1 MRAALRPLARRP
13 GLSATIILT
22 LALAIGANSAIFSA
36 VDAVLLQP
44 LPFPS
49 ADRLVAVYE
58 RNRALRQATQLVAP
72 GRLEEW
78 NARNHTFDGLAAMYF
93 ENMTDTTGALPERV
107 AAMRTSPRFFA
118 VLGAAPALGRTPTPE
133 EERFGGP
140 PVAVVSDA
148 FWRDRLNGDP
158 SAAGRKLI
166 LGGVIY
172 TIIGV
177 MPAAFRYPTE
187 RTEVWL
193 PTRAPASFLQVR
205 TARLYTAF
213 GRMKP
218 GVTIDE
224 AQADLDGVQARLG
237 EEFPQ
242 TDRGWGSALVPMKE
256 EQIGGVRRSLWLLL
270 GAVALVLLAA
280 CGNVACLMLA
290 DAVRREQEIAIRFVL
305 GAHRRTV
312 VGQLL
317 VEGVV
322 LAVIGAA
329 AGLLIAYGGIAA
341 LRAAAAELPR
351 IADVRLDLRL
361 VILTFAGGVATTL
374 LFALAPAL
382 QATRHDGV
390 DALARGGRGCVGGR
404 QRVQRVLVAGQ
415 IALAIVLLVG
425 AALLIR
431 SFERMQHISPG
442 FDPEHVLTFRMSAQW
457 SERADAVVQ
466 RQARTIVRLNALPG
480 VESSAFSQLVPG
492 GLTIPPGEF
501 QIAGR
506 DRSEKTFAIGRSVSA
521 GYFRTLHI
529 PILAGGTCSSDPS
542 TPPFSKVLVTR
553 AFADRFFPSE
563 SPIGHVMTWSGMPP
577 DLRGEIVGVVGDVTE
592 NGLLSGAPPI
602 VYWCTY
608 NPYWPDPY
616 FLVRTASSHPAS
628 MADIRAALREIEPQR
643 AVYAVRPLNELVA
656 ASIAQR
662 RVNTILLTL
671 FASTALLLAAMGLY
685 GVLSQLVASRTREI
699 GVRMALGA
707 RTGQILALVARQAA
721 AVTALGIAAG
731 LAGGFALARLMGTLV
746 FGISTRDPLT
756 FVAVLIVLACVA
768 AATAYVPA
776 RRAARLDPVDALR
789 IE

>member
-1 MRAALRPLARRP
+1 MRSWPIRRRRALGDTHVILPTIGGRVRPTPEMRAALRPLARRP

-193 PTRAPASFLQVR
+193 PTRAPASLLQVR

-290 DAVRREQEIAIRFVL
+290 DAVRREQEIAIRF
-305 GAHRRTV
+305 
-312 VGQLL
+312 
-317 VEGVV
+317 
-322 LAVIGAA
+322 
-329 AGLLIAYGGIAA
+329 
-341 LRAAAAELPR
+341 
-351 IADVRLDLRL
+351 
-361 VILTFAGGVATTL
+361 
-374 LFALAPAL
+374 
-382 QATRHDGV
+382 
-390 DALARGGRGCVGGR
+390 
-404 QRVQRVLVAGQ
+404 
-415 IALAIVLLVG
+415 
-425 AALLIR
+425 
-431 SFERMQHISPG
+431 
-442 FDPEHVLTFRMSAQW
+442 
-457 SERADAVVQ
+457 
-466 RQARTIVRLNALPG
+466 
-480 VESSAFSQLVPG
+480 
-492 GLTIPPGEF
+492 
-501 QIAGR
+501 
-506 DRSEKTFAIGRSVSA
+506 
-521 GYFRTLHI
+521 
-529 PILAGGTCSSDPS
+529 
-542 TPPFSKVLVTR
+542 
-553 AFADRFFPSE
+553 
-563 SPIGHVMTWSGMPP
+563 
-577 DLRGEIVGVVGDVTE
+577 
-592 NGLLSGAPPI
+592 
-602 VYWCTY
+602 
-608 NPYWPDPY
+608 
-616 FLVRTASSHPAS
+616 
-628 MADIRAALREIEPQR
+628 
-643 AVYAVRPLNELVA
+643 
-656 ASIAQR
+656 
-662 RVNTILLTL
+662 
-671 FASTALLLAAMGLY
+671 
-685 GVLSQLVASRTREI
+685 
-699 GVRMALGA
+699 ALGA
-707 RTGQILALVARQAA
+707 RRRPDRARDRAA
-721 AVTALGIAAG
+721 
-731 LAGGFALARLMGTLV
+731 RW
-746 FGISTRDPLT
+746 
-756 FVAVLIVLACVA
+756 
-768 AATAYVPA
+768 
-776 RRAARLDPVDALR
+776 RRAAHPKLRADAAHLSRLRSGTRAHVSYERAVERARGRGRPAAGTNDRAAECLTRRGIVRVQPARTRRPHHSARRIPDRRTRSIREDLRHRTVRQRRLFPDAAHSHSRGRHLQQRSVDAAVLESAR
-789 IE
+789 HPRVRRSLLPLGESHRSRHDVVRHAAGPPRRERRRRWRRD

>member
-506 DRSEKTFAIGRSVSA
+506 DRSEKTFAIGRSV
-521 GYFRTLHI
+521 
-529 PILAGGTCSSDPS
+529 
-542 TPPFSKVLVTR
+542 
-553 AFADRFFPSE
+553 
-563 SPIGHVMTWSGMPP
+563 MTWSGMPP

>member
-1 MRAALRPLARRP
+1 
-13 GLSATIILT
+13 
-22 LALAIGANSAIFSA
+22 
-36 VDAVLLQP
+36 
-44 LPFPS
+44 
-49 ADRLVAVYE
+49 
-58 RNRALRQATQLVAP
+58 
-72 GRLEEW
+72 
-78 NARNHTFDGLAAMYF
+78 
-93 ENMTDTTGALPERV
+93 
-107 AAMRTSPRFFA
+107 
-118 VLGAAPALGRTPTPE
+118 LGRTPTPE

-224 AQADLDGVQARLG
+224 AQADLDSVQARLG

-305 GAHRRTV
+305 GAHRRTG
-312 VGQLL
+312 VG
-317 VEGVV
+317 
-322 LAVIGAA
+322 
-329 AGLLIAYGGIAA
+329 
-341 LRAAAAELPR
+341 
-351 IADVRLDLRL
+351 
-361 VILTFAGGVATTL
+361 
-374 LFALAPAL
+374 
-382 QATRHDGV
+382 
-390 DALARGGRGCVGGR
+390 
-404 QRVQRVLVAGQ
+404 RVLVAGQ

-529 PILAGGTCSSDPS
+529 PILAGGTCSSD
-542 TPPFSKVLVTR
+542 
-553 AFADRFFPSE
+553 
-563 SPIGHVMTWSGMPP
+563 
-577 DLRGEIVGVVGDVTE
+577 
-592 NGLLSGAPPI
+592 
-602 VYWCTY
+602 
-608 NPYWPDPY
+608 
-616 FLVRTASSHPAS
+616 
-628 MADIRAALREIEPQR
+628 
-643 AVYAVRPLNELVA
+643 
-656 ASIAQR
+656 
-662 RVNTILLTL
+662 
-671 FASTALLLAAMGLY
+671 
-685 GVLSQLVASRTREI
+685 
-699 GVRMALGA
+699 
-707 RTGQILALVARQAA
+707 
-721 AVTALGIAAG
+721 
-731 LAGGFALARLMGTLV
+731 
-746 FGISTRDPLT
+746 
-756 FVAVLIVLACVA
+756 
-768 AATAYVPA
+768 
-776 RRAARLDPVDALR
+776 
-789 IE
+789 